1 MAILK
6 NRRGNAILD
15 TPVLLITLFA
25 LGFSSIVIYNLWVTD
40 LGPDIKA
47 TVNMSDANINKTLT
61 SIDTRFPSTM
71 DGVFAFVFIGLWIVT
86 IVSSFM
92 IDSHPIYFIVAL
104 LLLIGVLIFGVYAG
118 NVYQEIIADDTG
130 MDAVSQQFPI
140 TDYVLSNLFLVGLV
154 VGISIMIAL
163 YGKFMVG

>member
-1 MAILK
+1 
-6 NRRGNAILD
+6 
-15 TPVLLITLFA
+15 
-25 LGFSSIVIYNLWVTD
+25 
-40 LGPDIKA
+40 
-47 TVNMSDANINKTLT
+47 
-61 SIDTRFPSTM
+61 M

-118 NVYQEIIADDTG
+118 NVYQEIIADDAG

-140 TDYVLSNLFLVGLV
+140 TDYILSNLFLVGLV